1 MGAVSVE
8 TAKTVA
14 WSYILVFCIAFSIYA
29 FYVPTASYFENTYQR
44 NYQPTDLF
52 FSQRWSFYFFSIGSI
67 VFLAL
72 VPITLAFAMD
82 DTKGS
87 RNVCNCGG
95 GLVFPRFIFHIVVV
109 ALLLIWF
116 GLSTLIFLSIDWSNA
131 NAPASTNA
139 FNPANDDRWCCFYF
153 TFQTGCFTKQA
164 CNAAGN
170 VSDLTTN
177 SVFLIHY
184 WFSVA
189 HILVMLI
196 DILLVTLLYLPA
208 YRAASGKDELSESL
222 LGVESRIGGA
232 SNKAN
237 VARAVAYKG
246 RK

>member
-8 TAKTVA
+8 TAKIVA

-52 FSQRWSFYFFSIGSI
+52 FSQRWSFYFFTVGSI

-72 VPITLAFAMD
+72 VPITLAFALD

-87 RNVCNCGG
+87 RNTNGG
-95 GLVFPRFIFHIVVV
+95 GDVVFRRFIFHLVVV
-109 ALLLIWF
+109 AVLLVWYFIT
-116 GLSTLIFLSIDWSNA
+116 TLIFGSIAWSEA
-131 NAPASTNA
+131 NAPTSTNA

-189 HILVMLI
+189 HILVMLV
-196 DILLVTLLYLPA
+196 DVLLVTLLYLPA
-208 YRAASGKDELSESL
+208 YRAASGQTDLVESL
-222 LGVESRIGGA
+222 LPSDSRMGA
-232 SNKAN
+232 LQKGS
-237 VARAVAYKG
+237 VAKAVAYKG

>member
-1 MGAVSVE
+1 MGAVSIE

-52 FSQRWSFYFFSIGSI
+52 FSQRWSFYFFSVGSI

-87 RNVCNCGG
+87 AGSNGDV
-95 GLVFPRFIFHIVVV
+95 VFRRFIFHLVVV
-109 ALLLIWF
+109 AILLIWYTIT
-116 GLSTLIFLSIDWSNA
+116 TLIFGSIDWSNA

-208 YRAASGKDELSESL
+208 YRAASGKDELSEVL

-237 VARAVAYKG
+237 IARAVAYKG